1 MKFFEK
7 SALHALVT
15 RLRVGG
21 GPPISRGFE
30 MHSRSWLALALVGI
44 SVSAHADEAELYIA
58 DEAIQGRYATGADL
72 IGLSTGNLAAEV
84 FTNQEDDLLGTLGLE
99 FSGMPGAMSPLV
111 ITAGPK
117 LYLATLDFLDDSF
130 TTVAIGGKARY
141 AIDTQITGIPAFVS
155 AQYYYAPEIL
165 SFGEADDM
173 QDFIV
178 RLEAEFVP
186 NLTGF
191 FGYRLLEADLED
203 SGDYELDDDIH
214 LGLRF
219 NF

>member
-1 MKFFEK
+1 M
-7 SALHALVT
+7 
-15 RLRVGG
+15 R
-21 GPPISRGFE
+21 
-30 MHSRSWLALALVGI
+30 SRSWLALALVGI

-72 IGLSTGNLAAEV
+72 IGLSSGNLAAEI

-99 FSGMPGAMSPLV
+99 FSGMPAGMSSWV
-111 ITAGPK
+111 FTAGPK
-117 LYLATLDFLDDSF
+117 LYVATLDFVDDGF
-130 TTVAIGGKARY
+130 ATVAIGGKASY
-141 AIDTQITGIPAFVS
+141 AISTQLTGIPTYVTG
-155 AQYYYAPEIL
+155 QYYYAPEIL
-165 SFGEADDM
+165 SFGDAEDM
-173 QDFIV
+173 SDFIV

-191 FGYRLLEADLED
+191 FGYRLLQADLED